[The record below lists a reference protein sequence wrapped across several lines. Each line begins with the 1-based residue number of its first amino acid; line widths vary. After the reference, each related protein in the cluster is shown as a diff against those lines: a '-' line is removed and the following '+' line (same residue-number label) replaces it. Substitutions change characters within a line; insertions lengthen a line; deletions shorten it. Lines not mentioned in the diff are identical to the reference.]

1 MEAVLL
7 LHSDPSPSSGL
18 KDVPS
23 LRRVAQNTDI
33 VILWRIGSKEDSE
46 IVTGEVM
53 ELHYLWQFS
62 RESIWKFCWEDQI
75 WRSLSFYDSRTL

>member
-7 LHSDPSPSSGL
+7 PHSDPSPSNGL

-23 LRRVAQNTDI
+23 LRRVVQNTDI
-33 VILWRIGSKEDSE
+33 VILCRIGSKEDSE

-62 RESIWKFCWEDQI
+62 RENIWKFCWEDQI
-75 WRSLSFYDSRTL
+75 WKSLSFYDSRTL